1 MFTPSPNL
9 AAEKEHLLQRIEVI
23 RKTGQVAPALYFISV
38 APTVSKGKTYHYAR
52 LLKEKKGKQA
62 MVARLGR
69 ENSSSHQDWKR
80 RIARRDAI
88 VELEQQLKLLDE
100 LMQRQ
105 QERSN
110 LVERDFGEPEE

>member
-1 MFTPSPNL
+1 MPTSSPNL
-9 AAEKEHLLQRIEVI
+9 AAEKECLLQHIEAI
-23 RKTGQVAPALYFISV
+23 RKTGQVAPALYFVSI

-52 LLKEKKGKQA
+52 LLKEKNGKQS

-69 ENSSSHQDWKR
+69 ENSSKHQDWRR
-80 RIARRDAI
+80 RIARREAI

-105 QERSN
+105 QERSH
-110 LVERDFGEPEE
+110 LVDRDFGEPEE